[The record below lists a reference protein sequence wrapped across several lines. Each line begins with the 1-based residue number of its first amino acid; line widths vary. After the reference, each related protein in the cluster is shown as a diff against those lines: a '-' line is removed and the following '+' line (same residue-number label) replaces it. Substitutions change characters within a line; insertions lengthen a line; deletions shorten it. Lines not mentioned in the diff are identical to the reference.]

1 MRVSLFSAKQ
11 TLALCQSLP
20 VMQPAGAL
28 VYGSVPAGATMRGY
42 ALANLAGGQH
52 SFVFTANLAAI
63 LLDVIPLCA
72 AVLRIIFFGFYEQ
85 FLLKS
90 FWLHMHV
97 SISQVCTVACT
108 VLARSSPKQPD
119 AGFAL
124 NSVCTC

>member
-1 MRVSLFSAKQ
+1 
-11 TLALCQSLP
+11 
-20 VMQPAGAL
+20 
-28 VYGSVPAGATMRGY
+28 MRGY

-97 SISQVCTVACT
+97 SISQVCTV
-108 VLARSSPKQPD
+108 LARSSPKQPD